1 MAQVIWNTD
10 IEVYNDDVMPLSIAR
25 HIARYLAIPD
35 LVLFQQMLKNGYIAA
50 NNPELWVGKLKAM
63 GVWESAKP
71 VVDDQIGRIRF
82 EWLRDPLH
90 CFDHIVKN
98 PKVAKF
104 QCIKIYSVLAPFYN
118 DLLSSKPYEQLTLFK
133 TYLTPEE
140 QARILRNLK
149 LVNEVDLS
157 ITSHDIC
164 RDKINDLFEVFEN
177 ALLRELEI
185 NYDVHDF
192 DKTRKFVAI
201 LAELQNDQTL
211 INFFLQ
217 KTIFDNEDMAK
228 FFLVSDFRPERFFY
242 DEGYDESLV
251 NESISDLAKIF
262 NQLSHLIDLVFP
274 TTIPMMYKACEEL
287 IQNQLMDL
295 ILSLIEQS
303 KKQKAHITFVPFFYE
318 KMTTDFIRKLEPS
331 ENAGESYGKM
341 VRELLD
347 MQFETFAAEY
357 MREEISDFKA
367 FSEKQILQWTGEVS
381 KRERE
386 TTTKILKHVKSETKN
401 DFLTSFKKVFAI
413 SGSSSSSSKH
423 SNGREDTSA
432 DEVVNY
438 SKIEAKA
445 KILSE
450 NLKSLTQI
458 ISPELVLNLVNNAKS
473 CLGRLQKFRDF
484 TVTSL
489 RQDIFRSMQEIFI
502 IFIDIISSE
511 HLKPGFDKAM
521 EYLESYNRDE
531 IRAAVLGGKA
541 SYIEPLIQFFEM
553 INMADLIIQMIDIFY
568 KEELI
573 NKQIVKHE
581 NSILNPSLQSKKSME
596 ALVDKYVADGL
607 NVGIELLAKEIE
619 TLFEMY
625 LEPSDYDPPKGASLE
640 IIGPSRAAREAIKIL
655 DENIDLLVDSADRSI
670 VEVFQ
675 QELAERFFQIIVKVL
690 KRSTISVDGATVLI
704 SDLNLYYE
712 FFYEHIK
719 TNKRMVMPLYLGL
732 KNVGSLYLIGG
743 EDSKA
748 IGKLVC
754 DIAKFNGI
762 FRQEEIYELVQRRK
776 DWYLIKKHVEKVM
789 YGFGLGDCTIV

>member
-10 IEVYNDDVMPLSIAR
+10 IEVYDDDVMPLSIAK
-25 HIARYLAIPD
+25 HIAKYLAIPD
-35 LVLFQQMLKNGYIAA
+35 LVLFQQMLKNGYKAA
-50 NNPELWVGKLKAM
+50 SNPALWVGKLKTM
-63 GVWESAKP
+63 GVWERAMP
-71 VVDDQIGRIRF
+71 VTDDQIGKINF
-82 EWLRDPLH
+82 EWIKDPIR
-90 CFDHIVKN
+90 CFDHIIKN

-104 QCIKIYSVLAPFYN
+104 QCIKIYSTLAPFYN
-118 DLLSSKPYEQLTLFK
+118 DLLTSKPYDQLTLFK
-133 TYLTPEE
+133 VYLTPEE
-140 QARILRNLK
+140 QARILKNLK
-149 LVNEVDLS
+149 LLNDVDYS
-157 ITSHDIC
+157 ITLHDLC

-185 NYDVHDF
+185 NYDIQDY
-192 DKTRKFVAI
+192 DKTKKFVTI
-201 LAELQNDQTL
+201 LAELHNDQTL

-217 KTIFDNEDMAK
+217 KTIFDNEEMTK
-228 FFLVSDFRPERFFY
+228 FFLVSDFGPERFFY
-242 DEGYDESLV
+242 DEGYDESLI
-251 NESISDLAKIF
+251 NEFISDLAKIF
-262 NQLSHLIDLVFP
+262 NQLSYLIDLVFP
-274 TTIPMMYKACEEL
+274 TTIPMMYKVCEEL

-303 KKQKAHITFVPFFYE
+303 KKQKAHLMFLPFFYE
-318 KMTTDFIRKLEPS
+318 KMSTDFIRKLKPS
-331 ENAGESYGKM
+331 ENAGESNGRM
-341 VRELLD
+341 VKELID
-347 MQFETFAAEY
+347 MQFETFTAEY
-357 MREEISDFKA
+357 MREETSDFKVFA
-367 FSEKQILQWTGEVS
+367 EDQILQWNGEIL
-381 KRERE
+381 KREQE
-386 TTTKILKHVKSETKN
+386 TTKSILKHVKSEAKN
-401 DFLTSFKKVFAI
+401 DFLSSFRKVFTI
-413 SGSSSSSSKH
+413 SGSSISSKH
-423 SNGREDTSA
+423 DGGTGEKSA
-432 DEVVNY
+432 EEVVNY

-458 ISPELVLNLVNNAKS
+458 ISPELVLKVINNSKQ
-473 CLGRLQKFRDF
+473 CLARLYKFKDY
-484 TVTSL
+484 TVISL
-489 RQDIFRSMQEIFI
+489 RKDIFSSMQEIFI

-521 EYLESYNRDE
+521 AYLESYNRDE

-541 SYIEPLIQFFEM
+541 SYIEPLIHFFEM

-581 NSILNPSLQSKKSME
+581 NSILNPSLQSKKKME
-596 ALVDKYVADGL
+596 GLVDKYVADGL

-619 TLFEMY
+619 TLFERN
-625 LEPSDYDPPKGASLE
+625 LEASDYDPPKGSTN
-640 IIGPSRAAREAIKIL
+640 INIGNSHAAKEAIKIL
-655 DENIDLLVDSADRSI
+655 DENMDLLVDSADRLI

-675 QELAERFFQIIVKVL
+675 QEVAERFFQIIVKVL
-690 KRSTISVDGATVLI
+690 KRSTISVDGAIVLI

-719 TNKRMVMPLYLGL
+719 TNKRMVMPFYLGL

-754 DIAKFNGI
+754 DMAKFNGI

-776 DWYLIKKHVEKVM
+776 DWPVIKKHVEKVM